1 MNELERLQQEIE
13 ALKKENAQL
22 RETLETIEN
31 INRANEIGQYIQ
43 QRKRALM
50 IENLMNTVSVK
61 NPLNEKQLKDEVKQ
75 ATTEKNS
82 LDKKIKEALDRA
94 VYESAIVSESEYQ
107 YKEFFDGIE
116 IQSISMNS
124 KQKDVYVIP
133 SVIHGKTVIGIAD
146 RAFHDKEMCE
156 IRLPNTLKYIGKE
169 AFWGCRRLE
178 KVELPNSLE
187 KLGNYCFF
195 KTGLKIITISGGVK
209 RIPHM
214 CFGDCGLL
222 NEVVLEDGIEC
233 IGASAFGG
241 GTHISELV
249 VPQSTRKVE
258 SGWGGRIIYSDNY
271 DKIEHPKD
279 VVVKPL
285 KWKYKPDEA
294 PKTKKLI
301 AKEKEEAEREVRANY
316 WKAYFADKSH

>member
-1 MNELERLQQEIE
+1 MDEMEKLRQEIE
-13 ALKKENAQL
+13 ELKKENAKL
-22 RETLETIEN
+22 KETLETIEN
-31 INRANEIGQYIQ
+31 INRSNEIGKYIQ
-43 QRKRALM
+43 QCKRALM
-50 IENLMNTVSVK
+50 IANLMNTVSVK

-75 ATTEKNS
+75 ATTEKSS
-82 LDKKIKEALDRA
+82 LDKKIEEALDRA
-94 VYESAIVSESEYQ
+94 VYESAMVSESEYQ
-107 YKEFFDGIE
+107 YKDVLGGIE
-116 IQSISMNS
+116 IQSISINGE
-124 KQKDVYVIP
+124 KKDVYVIP
-133 SVIHGKTVIGIAD
+133 PAIHGKTVVGIAD
-146 RAFHDKEMCE
+146 KAFQDKEIHE

-169 AFWGCRRLE
+169 AFWGCWRLE
-178 KVELPNSLE
+178 KVDLPNSLE
-187 KLGNYCFF
+187 ILGNYCFF
-195 KTGLKIITISGGVK
+195 RTGLRKITIPGGVK

-258 SGWGGRIIYSDNY
+258 SGWGGKIIYSDNY

-294 PKTKKLI
+294 PKTKKQI
-301 AKEKEEAEREVRANY
+301 AKEKEEAEREARANY

>member
-1 MNELERLQQEIE
+1 MDELEKLQQEIE
-13 ALKKENAQL
+13 ELKKENAKL
-22 RETLETIEN
+22 KETLETIEN

-43 QRKRALM
+43 QRKRALLM
-50 IENLMNTVSVK
+50 ANLMNTVSAK
-61 NPLNEKQLKDEVKQ
+61 KPFDEKQLQDEAEQ
-75 ATTEKNS
+75 AAAEKNS
-82 LDKKIKEALDRA
+82 LDKKIGEALERA
-94 VYESAIVSESEYQ
+94 VQESAIVSESEYR
-107 YKEFFDGIE
+107 YKEVLDGIE

-133 SVIHGKTVIGIAD
+133 SVIHGKTVVGIAD
-146 RAFHDKEMCE
+146 RAFHGKEMCE

-169 AFWGCRRLE
+169 AFWGCGRLE

-195 KTGLKIITISGGVK
+195 KTGLKRITIPGGVK

-222 NEVVLEDGIEC
+222 NEVGLEDGIEC

-241 GTHISELV
+241 CTHISELV

-279 VVVKPL
+279 VTVESLEQKH
-285 KWKYKPDEA
+285 KKDEIA
-294 PKTKKLI
+294 QKRKS
-301 AKEKEEAEREVRANY
+301 AKEKENAEREARANY
-316 WKAYFADKSH
+316 WKAYFASRSH